1 MLKTHIK
8 IPRKKINDF
17 CRQYH
22 IQRMA
27 IFGSVLRDDFRTE
40 SDIDVLV
47 TFDPSVR
54 IGFMTL
60 GRMKRELTA
69 ILGRPVDLVPQEGLK
84 PAIRESI
91 LASAEEIYAA

>member
-1 MLKTHIK
+1 MRKPRIK
-8 IPRKKINDF
+8 IPKKKINEF

-27 IFGSVLRDDFRTE
+27 IFGSALRDDFGPE
-40 SDIDVLV
+40 SDIDILV
-47 TFDPSVR
+47 TFEPGARV
-54 IGFMTL
+54 GFMTL

-69 ILGRPVDLVPQEGLK
+69 ILARPVDLVPQEGLK
-84 PAIRESI
+84 PVIRESV